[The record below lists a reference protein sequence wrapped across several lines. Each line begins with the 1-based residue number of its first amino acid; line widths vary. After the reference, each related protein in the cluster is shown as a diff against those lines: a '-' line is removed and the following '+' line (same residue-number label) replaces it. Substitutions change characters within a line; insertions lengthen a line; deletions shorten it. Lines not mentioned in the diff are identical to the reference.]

1 MATTPA
7 AVGEP
12 QAIKPAL
19 IAPRWHTILLVA
31 VLLLFS
37 FSAGKRHQQF
47 TGTQG
52 HITLYVATMAWQYAL
67 LGYVYFGVRRQ
78 GGRLRDL
85 IGGRWNEFEDFLI
98 DVGIAAA
105 YWVVSAFVLAGLL
118 YLFGFGDPAK
128 MQSARKVLEVL
139 MPNSRIEM
147 ILWVCVSITAGFC
160 EEIIFRG
167 YLQRQ
172 FAAISGSM
180 TIGVI
185 AQALLFGLGHGYQG
199 PERMFVI
206 AVWGS
211 MFGMLALWRKSLR
224 PGMMAHTF
232 HDTLSGLAGRFML
245 SGGR

>member
-7 AVGEP
+7 TIDSP
-12 QAIKPAL
+12 QTTKPAL
-19 IAPRWHTILLVA
+19 IAPRWHTVLLVTA
-31 VLLLFS
+31 LLLFS
-37 FSAGKRHQQF
+37 FSSAQRHQQF
-47 TGTQG
+47 SGKQR
-52 HITLYVATMAWQYAL
+52 HVPLYIMTMAWQYAM
-67 LGYVYFGVRRQ
+67 LGYVYWGIKRR
-78 GGRLRDL
+78 GGNLRDL
-85 IGGRWNEFEDFLI
+85 IGGRWKEIEDFLI

-105 YWVVSAFVLAGLL
+105 YWFVSAIVLAGLL
-118 YLFGFGDPAK
+118 YLLGFSDQAK
-128 MQSARKVLEVL
+128 LQQAKKVIEVL
-139 MPNSRIEM
+139 MPENRLEIF
-147 ILWVCVSITAGFC
+147 LWICVSITAGFC

-172 FAAISGSM
+172 VAALSGSM

-224 PGMMAHTF
+224 PGMMAHSF
-232 HDTLSGLAGRFML
+232 HDTLAGLAGRFML
-245 SGGR
+245 GMAR

>member
-12 QAIKPAL
+12 QATKPAL
-19 IAPRWHTILLVA
+19 IAPRWHTIVLVLVM
-31 VLLLFS
+31 VLSSLI
-37 FSAGKRHQQF
+37 SAKRHQQY
-47 TGTQG
+47 TGQQS
-52 HITLYVATMAWQYAL
+52 HIPLYVLTMGWQYIL
-67 LGYVYFGVRRQ
+67 VGYIYFGVRRK

-85 IGGRWNEFEDFLI
+85 VGGRWNEVEDCLI
-98 DVGIAAA
+98 DVGIAAL
-105 YWVVSAFVLAGLL
+105 YWIVSAVVLAGLL
-118 YLFGFGDPAK
+118 YLFGFSDPTKLQEAK
-128 MQSARKVLEVL
+128 KVIEVL
-139 MPNSRIEM
+139 MPQNRVEV
-147 ILWVCVSITAGFC
+147 ILWLAVSITAGFC

-172 FAAISGSM
+172 FAAISGSI

-185 AQALLFGLGHGYQG
+185 AQALLFGLGHIYQG

-211 MFGMLALWRKSLR
+211 MFGALALWRKSLR

-232 HDTLSGLAGRFML
+232 HDALAGIAGRFMVGG
-245 SGGR
+245 SG